1 VKVRPYEVRVPREVL
16 EDLQTRLAHARWPDE
31 VEGAGWGYGVPLAY
45 MKELVEYWREGFDWQ
60 AQEERINSFHNFR
73 AEVGGI
79 GIHFVHE
86 RGKGS
91 DPMPLIVTHGWP
103 SSFYEMLELVP
114 LLTDPQ
120 SHGAGPADAFDVVIP
135 SVPGHGFSERPTQRG
150 FEDRRVAE
158 LWVKLM
164 EGLGYDRFAAHAYDL
179 GASVMGLLCLD
190 HPERVIGYH
199 TTSPANP
206 APYRGPGEPEL
217 TDAER
222 VFLEYLE
229 RWYREEGGYAHIL
242 GTRPQTLAYGLNDS
256 PAGLAA
262 WIVEKWYVWTDPPSG
277 DLETH
282 FTKDELLAN
291 VTIYWVT
298 ETINSA
304 NRYYREELRG
314 PGPQDRVQVPTGVT
328 LTATQQFERPPRE
341 YHERLFP
348 DTRRWAEL
356 GRGGHFVALEEPEL
370 LAEAI
375 RAFFRAL
382 R

>member
-1 VKVRPYEVRVPREVL
+1 MNVRPYELRVPGEVF
-16 EDLQTRLAHARWPDE
+16 EDLQTRLAHVRWPDE
-31 VEGAGWGYGVPLAY
+31 VEGVGWGYGVPLAY
-45 MKELVEYWREGFDWQ
+45 AKELVEYWRGSFDWR
-60 AQEERINSFHNFR
+60 AQEEWINSFANFR

-86 RGKGS
+86 RGKGP

-103 SSFYEMLELVP
+103 SSFYEMLVLVL

-120 SHGAGPADAFDVVIP
+120 SHGADPADAFDVVVP
-135 SVPGHGFSERPTQRG
+135 SVPGHGFSDRPTQRG
-150 FEDRRVAE
+150 FEDRHVAE

-164 EGLGYDRFAAHAYDL
+164 EDLGYDRFAAHAYNL

-206 APYRGPGEPEL
+206 APYLGPGTAEP
-217 TDAER
+217 TAAER
-222 VFLEYLE
+222 AFLEYLE
-229 RWYREEGGYAHIL
+229 RWRREEGGYAHIL

-262 WIVEKWYVWTDPPSG
+262 WITEKWYAWTAPPSG
-277 DLETH
+277 NLAAH
-282 FTKDELLAN
+282 FTKDELLTN

-304 NRYYREELRG
+304 NRYYAEDLRG
-314 PGPQDRVQVPTGVT
+314 PGPEDCARVPLGVS
-328 LTATQQFERPPRE
+328 LTATQRFERPPRE
-341 YHERLFP
+341 YVERLFP
-348 DTRRWAEL
+348 DIRRWIEL
-356 GRGGHFVALEEPEL
+356 PRGGHFVALEEPEL
-370 LAEAI
+370 LAETICAY
-375 RAFFRAL
+375 FRPL